1 MNIKQTFSKC
11 NPVTYEYLIKMQIL
25 GSHPRPSASADL
37 RVEPENLYF
46 KLKFTVKTESFGLP
60 AMPDESRKDTRK
72 EKKKWLRLQLI
83 LKVNSF
89 SMQQGLR
96 TRHPA
101 KGTEILRGLRKSPP
115 ATSLESGRGG
125 MM

>member
-72 EKKKWLRLQLI
+72 EKKKMAS
-83 LKVNSF
+83 VTTNF
-89 SMQQGLR
+89 
-96 TRHPA
+96 
-101 KGTEILRGLRKSPP
+101 
-115 ATSLESGRGG
+115 ESEFFQHAAGVTY
-125 MM
+125 